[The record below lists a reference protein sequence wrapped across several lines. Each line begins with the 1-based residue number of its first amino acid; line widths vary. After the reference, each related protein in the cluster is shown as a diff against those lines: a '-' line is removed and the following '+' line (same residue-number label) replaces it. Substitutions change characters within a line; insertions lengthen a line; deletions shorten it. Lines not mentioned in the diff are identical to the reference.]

1 MLPLPKNSSLFC
13 QLLAG
18 QACLSH
24 RYVSFRYFM
33 QIHISRFS
41 LLNLKL
47 NWRDHISTLSRSA
60 DCQWHWKVGLSRLV
74 RSIASA
80 QCAVQLLTQHS
91 AVQKRTFWQRCETGS
106 ARAVRCWSPIQ
117 LQRCKKW
124 QAWQAC
130 LCCVFSQTVFSLKKE
145 WLCNITFYSQSIS
158 SRCSYAEVR
167 PKTHESCIIGF
178 MISNIVTK
186 MKYQSW
192 TADLKIDLKL
202 HHSAKLHAFWFCC
215 TE

>member
-1 MLPLPKNSSLFC
+1 MLKHGQLTFISFFSQCFHFQKHSSLFC

-33 QIHISRFS
+33 QIHISSFS

-47 NWRDHISTLSRSA
+47 NRRKHISALSRSA

-80 QCAVQLLTQHS
+80 QCAVQLTQRS
-91 AVQKRTFWQRCETGS
+91 AVQKRTFWQRWETGS

-117 LQRCKKW
+117 LQR
-124 QAWQAC
+124 
-130 LCCVFSQTVFSLKKE
+130 
-145 WLCNITFYSQSIS
+145 
-158 SRCSYAEVR
+158 
-167 PKTHESCIIGF
+167 
-178 MISNIVTK
+178 
-186 MKYQSW
+186 
-192 TADLKIDLKL
+192 
-202 HHSAKLHAFWFCC
+202 
-215 TE
+215 

>member
-33 QIHISRFS
+33 QIHISSFS
-41 LLNLKL
+41 LLNSKL
-47 NWRDHISTLSRSA
+47 NRRKHISALSRSA

-80 QCAVQLLTQHS
+80 QCAVQLLTQQCRS
-91 AVQKRTFWQRCETGS
+91 ARFGRWQRCETGS

-124 QAWQAC
+124 QAWQAL
-130 LCCVFSQTVFSLKKE
+130 LCYFSLKLF
-145 WLCNITFYSQSIS
+145 LCLGC
-158 SRCSYAEVR
+158 R
-167 PKTHESCIIGF
+167 H
-178 MISNIVTK
+178 
-186 MKYQSW
+186 
-192 TADLKIDLKL
+192 TAPVHLLILGM
-202 HHSAKLHAFWFCC
+202 STC
-215 TE
+215 TECATMPLSVHLARTAQQLYWAKHKAQKHFFVANLKSWWFTH